1 MDLSPNETPMTVR
14 IYSIKCRIESALNSS
29 NEYNDNFV
37 GKIDAEQ
44 LSRLV
49 NINTT
54 LKTAMKNIIRL
65 EKLYHDQLNNNFV
78 NKEKKDE

>member
-1 MDLSPNETPMTVR
+1 MDLSPEDTAMSVE
-14 IYSIKCRIESALNSS
+14 IYAVKCNIEFALKMSDQ
-29 NEYNDNFV
+29 YNDNFV